1 MGKRWT
7 YDELAYHLIQKIFW
21 YKNEPKNGYRMYL
34 WTCMVL
40 TGLALAKG
48 ILVAMGVSAGVA
60 GTAIATGHMQGLE
73 IAIQNVS
80 GHAHTVIS
88 SLLSGRNP
96 AGR

>member
-1 MGKRWT
+1 MSWHTILFK
-7 YDELAYHLIQKIFW
+7 KIFW

>member
-1 MGKRWT
+1 MSWHTILFRKF
-7 YDELAYHLIQKIFW
+7 FW
-21 YKNEPKNGYRMYL
+21 YKNEPKNAYRMCL
-34 WTCMVL
+34 WTYMVL

-80 GHAHTVIS
+80 GHAHTVIT

>member
-1 MGKRWT
+1 MMGRHTILFEKF
-7 YDELAYHLIQKIFW
+7 LW
-21 YKNEPKNGYRMYL
+21 YKNEPKNVYHIYLSMY
-34 WTCMVL
+34 MVL

-88 SLLSGRNP
+88 NLLSGRNP

>member
-1 MGKRWT
+1 M
-7 YDELAYHLIQKIFW
+7 
-21 YKNEPKNGYRMYL
+21 
-34 WTCMVL
+34 
-40 TGLALAKG
+40 ALAKG

-88 SLLSGRNP
+88 NLLAGRNP
-96 AGR
+96 AGK

>member
-1 MGKRWT
+1 
-7 YDELAYHLIQKIFW
+7 
-21 YKNEPKNGYRMYL
+21 
-34 WTCMVL
+34 MVL

-48 ILVAMGVSAGVA
+48 MLVAMGVSAGVA

-88 SLLSGRNP
+88 NLLSGRNP
-96 AGR
+96 ADR